1 MSRRKSKTCPKKIQD
16 CNCCTTSLK
25 KAIEEN
31 FDEFDLIGI
40 TFVGT
45 DVLLVA
51 IGTFIAV
58 RGEVLVARNIFNIPG
73 TESTSYI
80 PLCDILSIDKLDNPP
95 APLLAEGNTVFTI
108 TPNNE

>member
-1 MSRRKSKTCPKKIQD
+1 MSKRKSKTCPKKIQD

-31 FDEFDLIGI
+31 FDQFDLIGI

-51 IGTFIAV
+51 IGTFIDV
-58 RGEVLVARNIFNIPG
+58 RDEVLVVRNIFNIPG
-73 TESTSYI
+73 TESTSFI
-80 PLCDILSIDKLDNPP
+80 PLCDLLSVDKLDNPP
-95 APLLAEGNTVFTI
+95 TPAPAEGNTVFTI
-108 TPNNE
+108 KPNNE